1 MSETANIF
9 EVATRGKYRFPYKG
23 QITVEDLWDL
33 SVTQLDSIFKTL
45 NAQYKQSKEESLLET
60 KSKEDEVLDTQIA
73 IVKHIVAVKQQEAA
87 NRLAEKERRTRRSKA
102 SLWKICRRCWTSW
115 DNFRQENFNFIRRI
129 FK

>member
-23 QITVEDLWDL
+23 LITVEDLWDL
-33 SVTQLDSIFKTL
+33 NVTTLDSIFKTL

-87 NRLAEKERRTRRSKA
+87 NRLEEKERYEKKQRIMEIMADKQDEA
-102 SLWKICRRCWTSW
+102 LKGKSLEDLQKML
-115 DNFRQENFNFIRRI
+115 DELG
-129 FK
+129 

>member
-23 QITVEDLWDL
+23 LITVEDLWDL
-33 SVTQLDSIFKTL
+33 SMTQLDSIFKTL

-87 NRLAEKERRTRRSKA
+87 NRLAEKERYEKKQRIMEIMADKQDEA
-102 SLWKICRRCWTSW
+102 LKCKSLEDLQKML
-115 DNFRQENFNFIRRI
+115 DELG
-129 FK
+129 

>member
-73 IVKHIVAVKQQEAA
+73 IVKHIVAVKQQEMA
-87 NRLAEKERRTRRSKA
+87 NRLAEKERHGKKQRIMEIMADKQDEDLKGK
-102 SLWKICRRCWTSW
+102 SLEDLQKIL
-115 DNFRQENFNFIRRI
+115 DELG
-129 FK
+129 K

>member
-87 NRLAEKERRTRRSKA
+87 NRLAEKERYEKKQRIMEIMADKQDEA
-102 SLWKICRRCWTSW
+102 LKGKSLEDLQKML
-115 DNFRQENFNFIRRI
+115 DELG
-129 FK
+129 

>member
-1 MSETANIF
+1 MNETTNIF
-9 EVATRGKYRFPYKG
+9 ETATRGKYRFPFRG

-33 SVTQLDSIFKTL
+33 PVTQLDSIFKTL

-87 NRLAEKERRTRRSKA
+87 NRLAEKERHEKKQRIMEIMADKQDEA
-102 SLWKICRRCWTSW
+102 LKGKSLEDLQKML
-115 DNFRQENFNFIRRI
+115 DELG
-129 FK
+129 